1 MALEE
6 KIHHVLL
13 EVMCNMG
20 GTNKLFVASDKICLG
35 KEHSSAFFCLL
46 WRQAKRSAGF
56 HDNWV
61 ASTKKLEEDESIA
74 SAGRLL
80 SSLPLEMLKGQ
91 TGFFVN

>member
-1 MALEE
+1 MSCLKCSAIWEVPINDLWHLIKYAWE
-6 KIHHVLL
+6 KNTVVLFF
-13 EVMCNMG
+13 VFFDA
-20 GTNKLFVASDKICLG
+20 KLKG
-35 KEHSSAFFCLL
+35 
-46 WRQAKRSAGF
+46 QRSAGF

-61 ASTKKLEEDESIA
+61 ASTKKLVEDESLA